1 MKTSLYIS
9 IYMSLYGDFEIEI
22 QLDEKKSE
30 NFHTFRWHEREMMIN
45 YYTLPENGNRYDR
58 SLKTKRDDQ
67 YIHKEYVNFQQEKM

>member
-1 MKTSLYIS
+1 
-9 IYMSLYGDFEIEI
+9 
-22 QLDEKKSE
+22 
-30 NFHTFRWHEREMMIN
+30 MMIN